1 MTPDPFKE
9 YHTYRSMVSTA
20 SHSRVVVRRSQDQQI
35 RSIPNSRQSSRLV
48 QSQRRVAVLSRSFD
62 HPSYSMGQCISVGGE
77 GRGRRGL
84 RTTARAAAQASGE
97 PMKVMI
103 AGAPGTCVMFG
114 GRDRGYGG

>member
-1 MTPDPFKE
+1 
-9 YHTYRSMVSTA
+9 
-20 SHSRVVVRRSQDQQI
+20 
-35 RSIPNSRQSSRLV
+35 
-48 QSQRRVAVLSRSFD
+48 
-62 HPSYSMGQCISVGGE
+62 MGQCISVGGE

-84 RTTARAAAQASGE
+84 RTTARAAARASGE